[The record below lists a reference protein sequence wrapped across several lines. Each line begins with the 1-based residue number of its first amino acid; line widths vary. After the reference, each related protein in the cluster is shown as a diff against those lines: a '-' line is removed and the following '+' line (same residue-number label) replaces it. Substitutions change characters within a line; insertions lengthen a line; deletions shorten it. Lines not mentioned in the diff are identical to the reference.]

1 MPIFAGFDI
10 DQYPGDE
17 AMASLKALT
26 NLSFCGYYLGPAPS
40 HEDNGWMGKQAMLRA
55 QGWGFLPTYVGRQI
69 VGPGAQLDVANA
81 TAQGYADGGNAA
93 DLLVGDSWAPQSYCY
108 LDLENGP
115 PLGAPQRAYI
125 VAWASQIRARGFLPG
140 VYCSHLLADY
150 VASAVPGARIWVV
163 KVQTTAEHDTDYGQ
177 SFPLSDP
184 HASGF
189 QYAYAWQYEQNARIT
204 FTPPEL
210 VVDLSCA
217 ILADP
222 SR

>member
-26 NLSFCGYYLGPAPS
+26 NLSFTGFYLTAPS
-40 HEDNGWMGKQAMLRA
+40 HEDAGWMDKRATLAA
-55 QGWGFLPTYVGRQI
+55 QGWGFLPTYVGRQV
-69 VGPGAQLDVANA
+69 VGPGAQLDPNQAM
-81 TAQGYADGGNAA
+81 AQGRTDGMDAA
-93 DLLVGDSWAPQSYCY
+93 DKMSAAGFQAASWVY

-115 PLGAPQRAYI
+115 PLSQPQSSYI
-125 VAWASQIRARGFLPG
+125 QAWAGAVRSRQFCPG

-150 VASAVPGARIWVV
+150 VANAVPGARIWVV

-177 SFPLSDP
+177 SFPLNDP

-189 QYAYAWQYEQNARIT
+189 QYAYAWQYEQNAKIT
-204 FTPPEL
+204 FSAPVL